1 MKIEVSNGEILDKI
15 TILVIK
21 SKKITDPIK
30 LKNINNELDELKSF
44 LDVVGYES
52 NSTVNSLVK
61 ELESVNEKLWNVE
74 DKLRDKERS
83 KQFDDEFI
91 KLARDVYFT
100 NDERAKIKKNLNE
113 VTNSKLVEE
122 KSYQKYD

>member
-30 LKNINNELDELKSF
+30 LNNINVELDELVPF
-44 LDVVGYES
+44 LDIVGYKT
-52 NSTVNSLVK
+52 NVTVYDLVT
-61 ELESVNEKLWNVE
+61 ELETVNEKLWVVE

-83 KQFDDEFI
+83 KQFDEEFI
-91 KLARDVYFT
+91 QLARDVYFT
-100 NDERAKIKKNLNE
+100 NDERARIKKRLNE
-113 VTNSKLVEE
+113 VTYSKLVEE

>member
-21 SKKITDPIK
+21 SKMITDPVK
-30 LKNINNELDELKSF
+30 LKNINNELDELKPF
-44 LDVVGYES
+44 LDIVGYES

-100 NDERAKIKKNLNE
+100 NDERARIKKNLNE

>member
-30 LKNINNELDELKSF
+30 LKNINNELDEFKSF

-91 KLARDVYFT
+91 GRLRR
-100 NDERAKIKKNLNE
+100 NRCG
-113 VTNSKLVEE
+113 S
-122 KSYQKYD
+122 SG

>member
-30 LKNINNELDELKSF
+30 LKNINNELDELQPF

-83 KQFDDEFI
+83 KQFDGEFI
-91 KLARDVYFT
+91 QLARDVYFT
-100 NDERAKIKKNLNE
+100 NDERARIKKNLNE

-122 KSYQKYD
+122 KSYQKYN

>member
-21 SKKITDPIK
+21 SKMITDPTK
-30 LKNINNELDELKSF
+30 LKNINNELDELKPF

-100 NDERAKIKKNLNE
+100 NDERARIKKNLNE

-122 KSYQKYD
+122 KSYQKYN

>member
-21 SKKITDPIK
+21 SKMITDPVK
-30 LKNINNELDELKSF
+30 LKNINNELDELKPF

-52 NSTVNSLVK
+52 NNTINSLVK

-100 NDERAKIKKNLNE
+100 NDERARIKKNLNE

-122 KSYQKYD
+122 KSYQKYN

>member
-30 LKNINNELDELKSF
+30 LKNINNELDELQPF

-61 ELESVNEKLWNVE
+61 ELESVNEKLWDVE

-100 NDERAKIKKNLNE
+100 NDERSKIKKNLNE

>member
-30 LKNINNELDELKSF
+30 LKNINNELDELQPF

-100 NDERAKIKKNLNE
+100 NDERSKIKKNLNE

>member
-21 SKKITDPIK
+21 SKKITDPTK
-30 LKNINNELDELKSF
+30 LKNINNELDELKPF
-44 LDVVGYES
+44 LDIVNYES
-52 NSTVNSLVK
+52 NSMVNSLVK
-61 ELESVNEKLWNVE
+61 ELELVNEKLWNVE

-100 NDERAKIKKNLNE
+100 NDERAKIKKHLNE

>member
-21 SKKITDPIK
+21 SKKITDPTK

-100 NDERAKIKKNLNE
+100 NDERAKIKKHLNE

>member
-30 LKNINNELDELKSF
+30 LKNINNELDELQPF

-61 ELESVNEKLWNVE
+61 ELESVNEKLWDVE

-100 NDERAKIKKNLNE
+100 NDERARIKKNLNE

-122 KSYQKYD
+122 KSYQKYN

>member
-21 SKKITDPIK
+21 SKMITDPVK

-52 NSTVNSLVK
+52 NVTVNFLVK
-61 ELESVNEKLWNVE
+61 ELQSVNEKLWVIE
-74 DKLRDKERS
+74 DKLRDKE
-83 KQFDDEFI
+83 KLKEFDDEFI
-91 KLARDVYFT
+91 QLARGVYFT
-100 NDERAKIKKNLNE
+100 NDERARIKKNLNE

-122 KSYQKYD
+122 KSYQKYN

>member
-21 SKKITDPIK
+21 SKMITDPIK
-30 LKNINNELDELKSF
+30 LKNINNELDELIPF
-44 LDVVGYES
+44 LDIVGYKT
-52 NSTVNSLVK
+52 NVTVYDLVT
-61 ELESVNEKLWNVE
+61 ELETVNEKLWVVE

-83 KQFDDEFI
+83 KQFDEEFI
-91 KLARDVYFT
+91 QLARDVYFT
-100 NDERAKIKKNLNE
+100 NDERARIKKRLNE
-113 VTNSKLVEE
+113 VTYSKLVEE

>member
-30 LKNINNELDELKSF
+30 LKNINNELDELQPF
-44 LDVVGYES
+44 LDVVNYES

-61 ELESVNEKLWNVE
+61 ELESVNEKLWNIE

-83 KQFDDEFI
+83 KQFDGEFI
-91 KLARDVYFT
+91 QLARDVYFT
-100 NDERAKIKKNLNE
+100 NDERARIKKNLNE

-122 KSYQKYD
+122 KSYQKYN

>member
-21 SKKITDPIK
+21 SKKITDPTK
-30 LKNINNELDELKSF
+30 LKNINNELDELKPF
-44 LDVVGYES
+44 LDVVNYES
-52 NSTVNSLVK
+52 NSMVNSLVK
-61 ELESVNEKLWNVE
+61 ELELVNEKLWNVE

>member
-21 SKKITDPIK
+21 SKMITDPVK
-30 LKNINNELDELKSF
+30 LKNINNELDELKPF
-44 LDVVGYES
+44 LDVVGYVS

-100 NDERAKIKKNLNE
+100 NDERARIKKNLNE

>member
-15 TILVIK
+15 TILLIK
-21 SKKITDPIK
+21 SKNITDESK
-30 LKNINNELDELKSF
+30 LKNIKNELDELTPF
-44 LDVVGYES
+44 LDVVEY
-52 NSTVNSLVK
+52 NTNQIVNSLVK
-61 ELESVNEKLWNVE
+61 QLESINQKLWDVE

-83 KQFDDEFI
+83 KEFDDEFI
-91 KLARDVYFT
+91 QLARSVYFT
-100 NDERAKIKKNLNE
+100 NDERAKVKKQLNE

>member
-21 SKKITDPIK
+21 SKKITDLTK
-30 LKNINNELDELKSF
+30 LKNINNELDELKPF
-44 LDVVGYES
+44 LDVVNYES

-100 NDERAKIKKNLNE
+100 NDERAKIKKHLNE

>member
-21 SKKITDPIK
+21 SKMITDPVK
-30 LKNINNELDELKSF
+30 LKNINNELDELKPF

-100 NDERAKIKKNLNE
+100 NDERARIKKNLNE

>member
-30 LKNINNELDELKSF
+30 LKNINVELDELVPF
-44 LDVVGYES
+44 LDIVGYKT
-52 NSTVNSLVK
+52 NVTVYDLVT
-61 ELESVNEKLWNVE
+61 ELETVNEKLWVVE

-83 KQFDDEFI
+83 KQFDEEFI
-91 KLARDVYFT
+91 QLARSVYFT
-100 NDERAKIKKNLNE
+100 NDERARIKKRLNE
-113 VTNSKLVEE
+113 VTYSKLVEE

>member
-61 ELESVNEKLWNVE
+61 ELESVNEKLWDVE

-100 NDERAKIKKNLNE
+100 NDERSRIKKNLNE

-122 KSYQKYD
+122 KSYQKYN

>member
-30 LKNINNELDELKSF
+30 LKNINNELDELQPF

-100 NDERAKIKKNLNE
+100 NDERSRIKKNLNE

-122 KSYQKYD
+122 KSYQKYN

>member
-30 LKNINNELDELKSF
+30 LKNINNELDELQPF

-100 NDERAKIKKNLNE
+100 NDERSRIKKNLNE

>member
-30 LKNINNELDELKSF
+30 LKNINNELDELQPF
-44 LDVVGYES
+44 LDVVNYES

>member
-30 LKNINNELDELKSF
+30 LKNINNELDELQPF

-122 KSYQKYD
+122 KSYQKYN

>member
-21 SKKITDPIK
+21 SKMITDPVK
-30 LKNINNELDELKSF
+30 LKNINNELDELKPF
-44 LDVVGYES
+44 LDIVGYES
-52 NSTVNSLVK
+52 NTTVNSLVK

-100 NDERAKIKKNLNE
+100 NDERARIKKNLNE

-122 KSYQKYD
+122 KSYQKYN

>member
-21 SKKITDPIK
+21 SKIITDPTK
-30 LKNINNELDELKSF
+30 LKNINNELDELKPF

-52 NSTVNSLVK
+52 NTTVNSLVK

>member
-21 SKKITDPIK
+21 SKMITDPVK
-30 LKNINNELDELKSF
+30 LKNINNELDELKPF

-52 NSTVNSLVK
+52 NTTVNSLVK